1 MMEQEQKSEGARRGP
16 GRRGRG
22 AGADRNSAAGYIAE
36 GIAGLLD
43 SATEPLW
50 GEIAALQQRVR
61 DLERRLTAMQAA
73 GGARVGRPPG
83 TRGRAAAGRG
93 SGGRSPGSRRIR
105 WGNSD
110 EEIRQTVLA
119 EAARIR
125 DRTGKL
131 DVATLRAELPSVFR
145 FLYGDRAVFAGVKGL
160 AAELGS

>member
-1 MMEQEQKSEGARRGP
+1 MMEQEQKPEGRRGP
-16 GRRGRG
+16 GRRARTG
-22 AGADRNSAAGYIAE
+22 GADRHEAAGHIAD
-36 GIAGLLD
+36 GIAGLLY

-50 GEIAALQQRVR
+50 GELNELQQRVR
-61 DLERRLTAMQAA
+61 DLERKLAAMHAA
-73 GGARVGRPPG
+73 GGQRVGRPPG
-83 TRGRAAAGRG
+83 GRGRALSSRVAA
-93 SGGRSPGSRRIR
+93 SRSPGTRRIR